1 MGINW
6 EIALAFL
13 KSNWEIVLA
22 FLKWIAPAAI
32 GSGFA
37 VFIDR
42 TENATRRK
50 LGLFL
55 FGATLA
61 AVFGGGMIEYWNI
74 QPGFI
79 QASIYMGWGLWGV
92 GIVIQVTHLT
102 PEFVRELKDRLLSRI
117 GNKPPTDRGL

>member
-1 MGINW
+1 MEAI
-6 EIALAFL
+6 LAF
-13 KSNWEIVLA
+13 I
-22 FLKWIAPAAI
+22 KWIAPAAI

-42 TENATRRK
+42 TENTKLRR
-50 LGLFL
+50 LGLFF
-55 FGATLA
+55 FGAFIA

-92 GIVIQVTHLT
+92 GIVIQITHRT
-102 PEFVRELKDRLLSRI
+102 PEFISELKERLLSLI
-117 GNKPPTDRGL
+117 SKPPKDGGF

>member
-1 MGINW
+1 M
-6 EIALAFL
+6 ESLL
-13 KSNWEIVLA
+13 ETLLA

-42 TENATRRK
+42 TENTKLRR
-50 LGLFL
+50 LGLFF

-61 AVFGGGMIEYWNI
+61 AVFGGGMIEYWDI

-92 GIVIQVTHLT
+92 GIVIQVTHIT

-117 GNKPPTDRGL
+117 GNKPPSDRGQ